1 MNRKQFI
8 FTLLLALLSGLMGG
22 VLSVWFLMPQS
33 VPAQESTE
41 KIITAE
47 GLTIVDEN
55 GVPRVIV
62 RAGVLGLAD
71 ANGDTRLTIFE
82 NQAGIG
88 VTLYDDQPNNMRR
101 ASLSVAEGS
110 PALIFYDREE
120 KVSVRLRLL
129 DDSPSLNLSDQI
141 VLIANQQN
149 PMIAVADENKNLRVV
164 LGIADE
170 PSIQINDEKG
180 NAVWGASAST
190 GTFEGGK

>member
-47 GLTIVDEN
+47 GLNIVDEN
-55 GVPRVIV
+55 GAPRVIV
-62 RAGVLGLAD
+62 RAGVIGLVD
-71 ANGDTRLTIFE
+71 ANGNERLTIFE

-88 VTLYDDQPNNMRR
+88 FTLYDDQLNNKR
-101 ASLSVAEGS
+101 ASLSVAEGTPS
-110 PALIFYDREE
+110 LTFYDREE
-120 KVSVRLRLL
+120 KVSAWLRVL
-129 DDSPSLNLSDQI
+129 DDNPSLNLSDQI
-141 VLIANQQN
+141 MLIANQQN
-149 PMIAVADENKNLRVV
+149 PMIAVADKNKTLRVV

-170 PSIQINDEKG
+170 PSILINDEKG
-180 NAVWGASAST
+180 NPVWGAAAAT
-190 GTFEGGK
+190 GTWEGGK